1 MPRCSAPK
9 ARIVAVGMLEES
21 ESPESVETEQ
31 EERPTVRFVL
41 VNLMKWVGGF
51 MLLVLLGYIFL
62 YLAERFFR

>member
-1 MPRCSAPK
+1 
-9 ARIVAVGMLEES
+9 MLEES

-31 EERPTVRFVL
+31 EERPTARFVL
-41 VNLMKWVGGF
+41 LNLMKWVGGF

>member
-1 MPRCSAPK
+1 
-9 ARIVAVGMLEES
+9 MLEES

-31 EERPTVRFVL
+31 EERFTARFVL

>member
-9 ARIVAVGMLEES
+9 ARIVAIGMLEES

-31 EERPTVRFVL
+31 EERPTARFVL
-41 VNLMKWVGGF
+41 INLMKWVGGF

>member
-9 ARIVAVGMLEES
+9 ARIATIAMLEES